1 MTGWFDLDGH
11 ELAVLKFPGPRRK
24 TEKSARPPFP
34 FSDQS

>member
-1 MTGWFDLDGH
+1 MTGWLDLDDDD
-11 ELAVLKFPGPRRK
+11 APVLNFPGPRRK